1 MRSQLMT
8 LLLCLP
14 IAACDQVQFQALRA
28 YMAVNDNITATAT
41 PTAIVSA
48 GQTYYASAV
57 VEELEFPWDFV
68 FIGPNEVLITE
79 KPGRL
84 QRIDLTSGERQLISG
99 TPEVLFKGQGGLQGI
114 ELHPD
119 FADNQLL
126 YLSYSAEVG
135 DKHQTTH
142 LMRARLSGNALVDTE
157 VLFIAQPARTGFNHW
172 GAALEFGAD
181 DKLYMSVGD
190 RQERKYAQQL
200 DAHLGKILRLNDDG
214 SAPPDNPFVG
224 TPNALPEI
232 YSYGHRNPQGLARH
246 PRSGELWESEHGP
259 QGGDEINII
268 RAGHNYGWPVITYG
282 EEYGG
287 GTIGKTEAA
296 GMAQPIH
303 YYVPSIA
310 TGGIGFYSGNA
321 LRAWQDN
328 LFVTGLRATL
338 IERLDIDADQVITKE
353 RLLEDL
359 TQRWRAVKTGPDGLL
374 YALAENGTLVRISA
388 SGQTTIAAIVQ
399 Q

>member
-1 MRSQLMT
+1 MRSPLMA

-14 IAACDQVQFQALRA
+14 MAGCDQLQFQALRA
-28 YMAVNDNITATAT
+28 YMAVNDNITAAAA
-41 PTAIVSA
+41 PTAIASA

-57 VEELEFPWDFV
+57 VEDLEFPWDFA
-68 FIGPNEVLITE
+68 FISANEVLITE

-84 QRIDLTSGERQLISG
+84 QRINLSSGERQLISG

-119 FADNQLL
+119 FANNQWL

-135 DKHQTTH
+135 DKRHTTH
-142 LMRARLSGNALVDTE
+142 LMRARLSANALVDAE
-157 VLFIAQPARTGFNHW
+157 VVFIAQPARAGFNHW

-181 DKLYMSVGD
+181 GKLYMSVGD

-200 DAHLGKILRLNDDG
+200 DAHLGKILRLDDDG

-224 TPNALPEI
+224 SPNALPEI

-268 RAGHNYGWPVITYG
+268 RAGLNYGWPVITFG

-296 GMAQPIH
+296 GMVQPIH

-310 TGGIGFYSGNA
+310 TGGIGFYHGNA
-321 LRAWQDN
+321 LDAWQDN

-338 IERLDIDADQVITKE
+338 IERLSIDADQVITTE
-353 RLLEDL
+353 RLLDDL

-388 SGQTTIAAIVQ
+388 SEQTSIAAIVQ